1 MAEWSEKDTDLEQKT
16 ETEESQDYIDVFEEN
31 EIDDSRF
38 KAQEV
43 DFYGNQQIYNSRLD
57 DYEKDMNCEYLSE
70 EERKYAKQKYD
81 EVYVEKRDAIDAWK
95 EKHGQYDEERAELR
109 IGGKK
114 KSEEIEEQESYDIKE
129 QVLEGGSQESQ
140 TADVEIVE
148 QDVEMKEEAQEAQA
162 EVEVEVN
169 EITVEQSNNEP
180 NSDYKVMI
188 DGEEFDPN
196 KNPLEGTK
204 ELIGHS
210 DLDDAYWAND
220 VHSAEK
226 MKEVADKMQAGD
238 YNMFDFAGPMND
250 MNEIKYESNKNEY
263 EINAFRKVN
272 QWSRDSYTEEYNPE
286 DFN

>member
-1 MAEWSEKDTDLEQKT
+1 MSEWNEDDPELEQNV
-16 ETEESQDYIDVFEEN
+16 EED
-31 EIDDSRF
+31 RCF
-38 KAQEV
+38 KAQE
-43 DFYGNQQIYNSRLD
+43 DAFYGNQQIYNSCLD
-57 DYEKDMNCEYLSE
+57 DYEKDMNCEYISE
-70 EERKYAKQKYD
+70 EEREYAKQKYD
-81 EVYVEKRDAIDAWK
+81 EVYVEKRDAIDEWK
-95 EKHGQYDEERAELR
+95 EKHGQYDEGRTELR
-109 IGGKK
+109 IGENKLEK
-114 KSEEIEEQESYDIKE
+114 IKEQESYDIEE
-129 QVLEGGSQESQ
+129 QVLEGGFQELQ
-140 TADVEIVE
+140 TADMEIVE
-148 QDVEMKEEAQEAQA
+148 QDVEMKAEAQEAQA
-162 EVEVEVN
+162 EVEVEAN

-180 NSDYKVMI
+180 DSDYKVMI

-210 DLDDAYWAND
+210 ELDDAYWAND

-226 MKEVADKMQAGD
+226 IKEVADKMQAGD

-272 QWSRDSYTEEYNPE
+272 QWSMDSYTEDYNPE

>member
-70 EERKYAKQKYD
+70 EEREYAKLKYD
-81 EVYVEKRDAIDAWK
+81 EVYVEKRDAIDTWK

-109 IGGKK
+109 IGGEK

-129 QVLEGGSQESQ
+129 QVLEGGSQELQ
-140 TADVEIVE
+140 TADMEIVE
-148 QDVEMKEEAQEAQA
+148 QDVEMKAEAQEAQA

-180 NSDYKVMI
+180 DSDYKVMI

-210 DLDDAYWAND
+210 ELDDAYWAND
-220 VHSAEK
+220 VDSAEK
-226 MKEVADKMQAGD
+226 IKEVADKMQAGD
-238 YNMFDFAGPMND
+238 YNKFDFAGPMND
-250 MNEIKYESNKNEY
+250 MNEIEYESNKNEY

-272 QWSRDSYTEEYNPE
+272 QWSMDSYTEEYNPE